1 MMEGKEGKPSAMVL
15 SSLEVL
21 QQGLEAKIEIP
32 EIHQDRNLSQNRISA
47 SASNPEQEKIEEV
60 KVEVQRRDPPR
71 DPPRAQPQQEQPL
84 VQSKFQ
90 DNYMPI
96 AALNSYSRDWQIR
109 ARVISKQMKD
119 TRNGGK
125 ILKLVLND
133 SDGTQIEGTFFN
145 KAAEAF
151 DPVIDESRVY
161 LFQGGRVTIANKKFS
176 QLSNDH

>member
-1 MMEGKEGKPSAMVL
+1 
-15 SSLEVL
+15 
-21 QQGLEAKIEIP
+21 
-32 EIHQDRNLSQNRISA
+32 
-47 SASNPEQEKIEEV
+47 
-60 KVEVQRRDPPR
+60 
-71 DPPRAQPQQEQPL
+71 
-84 VQSKFQ
+84 
-90 DNYMPI
+90 
-96 AALNSYSRDWQIR
+96 
-109 ARVISKQMKD
+109 MKD

-151 DPVIDESRVY
+151 DPTIHESRVY